1 MEERPM
7 RRSRWQRAA
16 AHSAAGV
23 AFAALVWYLVV
34 RIRLPGDVAGR
45 SFDPSA
51 VWYEVALGVL
61 AAVATVVFVSPPG
74 YARQRTGDRGR
85 HRGRPARTAGV
96 GRQP

>member
-1 MEERPM
+1 MP
-7 RRSRWQRAA
+7 RSRWQRVA

-23 AFAALVWYLVV
+23 AFAGLIWYLIV
-34 RIRLPGDVAGR
+34 RTRLPGEAAAQ
-45 SFDPSA
+45 SFEPSA

-61 AAVATVVFVSPPG
+61 AAVATVVFVSPLATLAERP
-74 YARQRTGDRGR
+74 GDRGR